1 MKLNKENITEEME
14 KLILIVYGL
23 LQNFNERF
31 DTKEKFMEK
40 GWIMLPVTILLI
52 QNVYGGLNEEITKQM
67 NKEKVSVNIESDN
80 KLAS

>member
-40 GWIMLPVTILLI
+40 DG
-52 QNVYGGLNEEITKQM
+52 
-67 NKEKVSVNIESDN
+67 
-80 KLAS
+80 